1 MREKLKRGDI
11 MSMIPFENYN
21 TVITG
26 NSLNEIMI
34 DIINPL
40 GYLANFAVQ
49 VIAPTFPSIPA
60 VDEEEPAYG
69 LSDFLLWA
77 RPFKDYLEE
86 GQDSSFY
93 PLWLVLNELA
103 KTKVRWRVIQEPHQ
117 WKRLVS
123 LFVAHYMQKT
133 LETWKDETNAQS
145 LNPID
150 KEKNG
155 KIELVVNDPVVD
167 EYMTTKYG
175 KMFWAEY
182 KMFGNFADNI
192 WGLHT

>member
-60 VDEEEPAYG
+60 VDEEVMQRFD
-69 LSDFLLWA
+69 LM
-77 RPFKDYLEE
+77 
-86 GQDSSFY
+86 
-93 PLWLVLNELA
+93 
-103 KTKVRWRVIQEPHQ
+103 VRNTSTIII
-117 WKRLVS
+117 
-123 LFVAHYMQKT
+123 A
-133 LETWKDETNAQS
+133 
-145 LNPID
+145 
-150 KEKNG
+150 
-155 KIELVVNDPVVD
+155 
-167 EYMTTKYG
+167 
-175 KMFWAEY
+175 
-182 KMFGNFADNI
+182 
-192 WGLHT
+192 